1 MKPPGKPSPERDETH
16 QITSWNIAQRRLQGN
31 KYTPGSRYSNI
42 YPKTKTA
49 KRRPK
54 LGGKKQKGQLTMHE
68 ALGQA
73 PKANHEP
80 EQNATT
86 RDDKKFGNKLEPKKK
101 LLFRCATHNINN
113 IPEASWTAKSK

>member
-1 MKPPGKPSPERDETH
+1 MKDYLK
-16 QITSWNIAQRRLQGN
+16 
-31 KYTPGSRYSNI
+31 SRHSNI

-54 LGGKKQKGQLTMHE
+54 LGEKKQKGQLTMQE
-68 ALGQA
+68 ALGHA
-73 PKANHEP
+73 PKAKHEP

-101 LLFRCATHNINN
+101 LLFCCATHNINN
-113 IPEASWTAKSK
+113 ISPPHKNSTPSKQDGGGDAP